1 VSAATKIQQLL
12 AAMKTHG
19 ASDLHLKAGLPP
31 TFRVKG
37 HLKSVNLPA
46 MSGDDIAACL
56 TPIIPEGRR
65 PYFEA
70 HGNLDFAAE
79 IPDGDR
85 FRVNLF
91 RASGKMGAAIR
102 RVNPVI
108 PTYAELHLPP
118 IYEKIV
124 GQTYEGVLL
133 VCGVTGSGKST
144 TLACM
149 VEQINSTR
157 SDNIITLEDPIEYQ
171 FKPKKSIVSQREVGV
186 DFVDFVEGLRGI
198 VRQDPDTVFI
208 GELRDLVTMRAAIQA
223 AETGHLVFASMHSAD
238 TTQAFAR
245 LLEFFPENE
254 RSFVRTALTNTLRAI
269 FAQRLLPGARED
281 SPLVPAT
288 EVLINTGSLKEMI
301 RKEQE
306 NEILDLIAGS
316 EKEGMHSFTSS
327 LAQLVE
333 EDWVFMDT
341 AMQYAPNPEALASRL
356 RGIKASGQ
364 TMVQRSR

>member
-1 VSAATKIQQLL
+1 VATAKNIQQLL
-12 AAMKTHG
+12 AVMKTHG

-31 TFRVKG
+31 TLRVKG
-37 HLKSVNLPA
+37 HLKLVTMPA
-46 MSGDDIAACL
+46 MSGADIEAIL
-56 TPIIPEGRR
+56 NPIIPAERR
-65 PYFEA
+65 A
-70 HGNLDFAAE
+70 HFDEHGSVDFATE
-79 IPDGDR
+79 LPDGDR
-85 FRVNLF
+85 FRCNVF

-118 IYEKIV
+118 ILEKTV
-124 GQTYEGVLL
+124 SQTFEGILI

-144 TLACM
+144 TIARM
-149 VEQINSTR
+149 IEQINETR
-157 SDNIITLEDPIEYQ
+157 SENIVTLEDPIEYQ
-171 FKPKKSIVSQREVGV
+171 FKPKKSIISQREMGV
-186 DFVDFVEGLRGI
+186 DLIDFAEGLRSV
-198 VRQDPDTVFI
+198 VRQDPDVIFI
-208 GELRDLVTMRAAIQA
+208 GELRDLVTMRAAIQS

-254 RSFVRTALTNTLRAI
+254 RSFVRTAVSNTLRAI

-281 SPLVPAT
+281 APLIPAT
-288 EVLINTGSLKEMI
+288 EALINTPSLKELV

-306 NEILDLIAGS
+306 NEIPDLIAGS
-316 EKEGMHSFTSS
+316 ENEGMHSFTSS

-341 AMQYAPNPEALASRL
+341 AMQYAPNAEALASRL